1 MRSPQGMSTMTVP
14 AESNVRDKEG
24 DHAWYTG
31 VDLQWR
37 SPPPTHSN
45 GNGMNG
51 GHGTVGTNGSVSYGM
66 NGTSG
71 ANGSRKRAWEEV
83 ATPVHENAPSANWSN
98 GFEFQR
104 HTPPF
109 DAATN
114 YSSRNGASST
124 TLDNAEDDVEEIPR
138 TKMQTGCIPCLI
150 KGIKCDPSN
159 PDCRSTAISD
169 DWAINAGTRPGEDE
183 DGVFYPDSL
192 TLFRPDTKWR
202 RSWRERHCLNFFVN
216 FSAPQMAGFF
226 DSAFWQR
233 MVIQTSYHEPAIRHA
248 ITAIGALH
256 ECIMQRAFADDK
268 QKAKAMEFALN
279 QCNKAIACLTAEE
292 GYEQD
297 PNRRRIPSSRLALTT
312 CVLFTCF
319 EAMQGRCD
327 SAVNHALQGR
337 RLMQSTGRAAITSM
351 SPAEEDDI
359 EQMRPLVERLEVQA
373 TALLDKGRR
382 PEIDTSGQTPPLP
395 PIDYIFSLEH
405 AHNTLHTALNSVMRF
420 MQGFHPTAPRDHIAV
435 TMAEKYLRYA
445 PWFSQW
451 EQAFTA
457 FLSDQRDYMSNMDL
471 KRAMVLKANH
481 LVGTML
487 ASVDQSAGPVAY
499 DAYEAE
505 FRAIV
510 DLAREVL
517 ASFSCPPLPTLSGP
531 NSGTPYLSFSLWVTD
546 PLWMA
551 ISRCR
556 NPTIRQSA
564 FTLLSR
570 NPRQEGIWHA
580 GPQLPNS
587 SQYMRRVETGSSGR
601 PAESVR
607 GPDPPSNGADRLKI
621 VRHERDQDDPTN
633 SPNDNRSGSEW
644 VKLRNQVD
652 EWTEESNQLV
662 QSEWLARG
670 GNNRPTVRYETHCRG
685 RCCIPTLEE
694 IRPDRQDPGDLL
706 VIAEDSPAKSGTAWT
721 VASSQHS
728 ASPPTATQ
736 HADSGSC
743 MCSPACA
750 CRS

>member
-1 MRSPQGMSTMTVP
+1 MTMP
-14 AESNVRDKEG
+14 AETNMRDQESESS
-24 DHAWYTG
+24 WYG
-31 VDLQWR
+31 YDLELR
-37 SPPPTHSN
+37 TPPPMSSGDSMSSN
-45 GNGMNG
+45 GNGVLNG
-51 GHGTVGTNGSVSYGM
+51 NGVNGHHGVNG
-66 NGTSG
+66 N
-71 ANGSRKRAWEEV
+71 SRKRSYEES
-83 ATPVHENAPSANWSN
+83 ATPVQEVREPLWDDSDLELLNEIGVNVTPSMGFITPEFSQN
-98 GFEFQR
+98 G
-104 HTPPF
+104 
-109 DAATN
+109 DG
-114 YSSRNGASST
+114 SISLGS
-124 TLDNAEDDVEEIPR
+124 DDMAGLQR

-150 KGIKCDPSN
+150 QGLKCDPSN
-159 PDCRSTAISD
+159 PGCKRAMSD
-169 DWAINAGTRPGEDE
+169 DWALNAGIRRGDDE
-183 DGVFYPDSL
+183 DGSFYPTTESGSL
-192 TLFRPDTKWR
+192 TIFRPDMKWR

-279 QCNKAIACLTAEE
+279 QCNKAISCLTNDEAD
-292 GYEQD
+292 YD

-337 RLMQSTGRAAITSM
+337 RLLQATGRPNPITM
-351 SPAEEDDI
+351 APPEEDDI

-420 MQGFHPTAPRDHIAV
+420 MQGFHPTAPRDHIAI

-451 EQAFTA
+451 EAAFTA
-457 FLSDQRDYMSNMDL
+457 FLSEQRDFMTNMDL

-587 SQYMRRVETGSSGR
+587 TQYMRRVE
-601 PAESVR
+601 
-607 GPDPPSNGADRLKI
+607 SN
-621 VRHERDQDDPTN
+621 TN
-633 SPNDNRSGSEW
+633 
-644 VKLRNQVD
+644 
-652 EWTEESNQLV
+652 
-662 QSEWLARG
+662 
-670 GNNRPTVRYETHCRG
+670 GNK
-685 RCCIPTLEE
+685 
-694 IRPDRQDPGDLL
+694 
-706 VIAEDSPAKSGTAWT
+706 DSRK
-721 VASSQHS
+721 
-728 ASPPTATQ
+728 
-736 HADSGSC
+736 
-743 MCSPACA
+743 
-750 CRS
+750 

>member
-1 MRSPQGMSTMTVP
+1 MCAKET
-14 AESNVRDKEG
+14 ES
-24 DHAWYTG
+24 WIG
-31 VDLQWR
+31 VDLEWR
-37 SPPPTHSN
+37 TPPPPGHRN
-45 GNGMNG
+45 GK
-51 GHGTVGTNGSVSYGM
+51 GSG
-66 NGTSG
+66 SG
-71 ANGSRKRAWEEV
+71 VNGSRKRTWE
-83 ATPVHENAPSANWSN
+83 
-98 GFEFQR
+98 
-104 HTPPF
+104 
-109 DAATN
+109 DAATPIN
-114 YSSRNGASST
+114 QTEHLYWDQADLELLPRLTPDIASQHSNGSIHMHNG
-124 TLDNAEDDVEEIPR
+124 DEVVEEIPR
-138 TKMQTGCIPCLI
+138 IKMQTGCIPCLI

-159 PDCRSTAISD
+159 PACKMAMSD
-169 DWAINAGTRPGEDE
+169 DWALNAGVGRGEDE
-183 DGVFYPDSL
+183 DGQIFYPSADGGSL
-192 TLFRPDTKWR
+192 TLFRPDMKWR

-279 QCNKAIACLTAEE
+279 QCNKAISCLTADE
-292 GYEQD
+292 GSDYD
-297 PNRRRIPSSRLALTT
+297 PNHRRIPSSRLALTT

-337 RLMQSTGRAAITSM
+337 RLLHATGRAHTTTM
-351 SPAEEDDI
+351 SPSEEDDI

-451 EQAFTA
+451 EAAFTA
-457 FLSDQRDYMSNMDL
+457 FLSDQRDFMSNMDL

-587 SQYMRRVETGSSGR
+587 SQYMRRVESSSTSR
-601 PAESVR
+601 
-607 GPDPPSNGADRLKI
+607 
-621 VRHERDQDDPTN
+621 
-633 SPNDNRSGSEW
+633 NDTSRSGT
-644 VKLRNQVD
+644 R
-652 EWTEESNQLV
+652 
-662 QSEWLARG
+662 
-670 GNNRPTVRYETHCRG
+670 
-685 RCCIPTLEE
+685 
-694 IRPDRQDPGDLL
+694 
-706 VIAEDSPAKSGTAWT
+706 
-721 VASSQHS
+721 
-728 ASPPTATQ
+728 
-736 HADSGSC
+736 
-743 MCSPACA
+743 
-750 CRS
+750 

>member
-1 MRSPQGMSTMTVP
+1 M
-14 AESNVRDKEG
+14 
-24 DHAWYTG
+24 
-31 VDLQWR
+31 
-37 SPPPTHSN
+37 
-45 GNGMNG
+45 
-51 GHGTVGTNGSVSYGM
+51 
-66 NGTSG
+66 
-71 ANGSRKRAWEEV
+71 
-83 ATPVHENAPSANWSN
+83 
-98 GFEFQR
+98 
-104 HTPPF
+104 
-109 DAATN
+109 
-114 YSSRNGASST
+114 
-124 TLDNAEDDVEEIPR
+124 
-138 TKMQTGCIPCLI
+138 
-150 KGIKCDPSN
+150 
-159 PDCRSTAISD
+159 SD
-169 DWAINAGTRPGEDE
+169 DWALNAGTRSGD
-183 DGVFYPDSL
+183 DDDNTIFYPDSL
-192 TLFRPDTKWR
+192 TVFRPDMKWR

-279 QCNKAIACLTAEE
+279 QCNKAITCLTADE
-292 GYEQD
+292 GYDYD

-337 RLMQSTGRAAITSM
+337 RLLQATGRAAITTM
-351 SPAEEDDI
+351 SPSEEDDI

-395 PIDYIFSLEH
+395 PIDFIFSLEH

-457 FLSDQRDYMSNMDL
+457 FLSDQRDFMSNMDL

-587 SQYMRRVETGSSGR
+587 SQYMRRVESSSTSRPTETVRGSHQPPTNEESSRLKSVSHEPDRDDQMTTRNFEIGSSAGW
-601 PAESVR
+601 
-607 GPDPPSNGADRLKI
+607 ADL
-621 VRHERDQDDPTN
+621 RDQIN
-633 SPNDNRSGSEW
+633 
-644 VKLRNQVD
+644 
-652 EWTEESNQLV
+652 EWTEGKSHCAKCLPTVADIPVTESTTGFV
-662 QSEWLARG
+662 QSEWLSRG
-670 GNNRPTVRYETHCRG
+670 VSQV
-685 RCCIPTLEE
+685 LEC
-694 IRPDRQDPGDLL
+694 
-706 VIAEDSPAKSGTAWT
+706 V
-721 VASSQHS
+721 
-728 ASPPTATQ
+728 
-736 HADSGSC
+736 
-743 MCSPACA
+743 
-750 CRS
+750 

>member
-1 MRSPQGMSTMTVP
+1 MCS
-14 AESNVRDKEG
+14 
-24 DHAWYTG
+24 
-31 VDLQWR
+31 DL
-37 SPPPTHSN
+37 
-45 GNGMNG
+45 
-51 GHGTVGTNGSVSYGM
+51 
-66 NGTSG
+66 
-71 ANGSRKRAWEEV
+71 
-83 ATPVHENAPSANWSN
+83 
-98 GFEFQR
+98 
-104 HTPPF
+104 
-109 DAATN
+109 
-114 YSSRNGASST
+114 
-124 TLDNAEDDVEEIPR
+124 TLFR
-138 TKMQTGCIPCLI
+138 M
-150 KGIKCDPSN
+150 KGLKCDPSN
-159 PDCRSTAISD
+159 PGCKRAMSD
-169 DWAINAGTRPGEDE
+169 DWALNAGTRSGD
-183 DGVFYPDSL
+183 DDDNAIFYPDSL
-192 TLFRPDTKWR
+192 TVFRPDMKWR

-279 QCNKAIACLTAEE
+279 QCNKAITCLTADE
-292 GYEQD
+292 GYDYD

-337 RLMQSTGRAAITSM
+337 RLLQATGRAAITTM
-351 SPAEEDDI
+351 SPSEEDDI

-395 PIDYIFSLEH
+395 PIDFIFSLEH

-457 FLSDQRDYMSNMDL
+457 FLSDQRDFMSNMDL

-587 SQYMRRVETGSSGR
+587 SQYMRRVESSSTSRPTETVRGSQPPVNEESSRLKSLSHEPDRDDQMTTRNSEIGSSAGW
-601 PAESVR
+601 
-607 GPDPPSNGADRLKI
+607 ADL
-621 VRHERDQDDPTN
+621 RDQIN
-633 SPNDNRSGSEW
+633 
-644 VKLRNQVD
+644 
-652 EWTEESNQLV
+652 EWTEGKSNCAKCFLAV
-662 QSEWLARG
+662 ADTLYYRKHYWLRPERMVVAR
-670 GNNRPTVRYETHCRG
+670 RRS
-685 RCCIPTLEE
+685 
-694 IRPDRQDPGDLL
+694 
-706 VIAEDSPAKSGTAWT
+706 SP
-721 VASSQHS
+721 
-728 ASPPTATQ
+728 
-736 HADSGSC
+736 
-743 MCSPACA
+743 
-750 CRS
+750 

>member
-1 MRSPQGMSTMTVP
+1 MRPSQGMTTMTVP
-14 AESNVRDKEG
+14 AAPPVRDQARR
-24 DHAWYTG
+24 HAWYAG

-37 SPPPTHSN
+37 TPPPMHV
-45 GNGMNG
+45 
-51 GHGTVGTNGSVSYGM
+51 HG
-66 NGTSG
+66 
-71 ANGSRKRAWEEV
+71 NGSRKRPWEEV
-83 ATPVHENAPSANWSN
+83 ATPVQETAPAVAWSN
-98 GFEFQR
+98 GFEVQQR
-104 HTPPF
+104 PTPPL
-109 DAATN
+109 DGAPRHASQDGAASGT
-114 YSSRNGASST
+114 
-124 TLDNAEDDVEEIPR
+124 DDHVEEIPR

-150 KGIKCDPSN
+150 KGIQCDPAN
-159 PDCRSTAISD
+159 PDCRRAMSD
-169 DWAINAGTRPGEDE
+169 DWAVNAGTRPGDDE
-183 DGVFYPDSL
+183 EGVFHPDSL

-279 QCNKAIACLTAEE
+279 QCNKAIACLTADDGSEH
-292 GYEQD
+292 D

-337 RLMQSTGRAAITSM
+337 RLMQATGRAAITTM
-351 SPAEEDDI
+351 SPSEEDDI

-587 SQYMRRVETGSSGR
+587 SQYMRRVETGSSSK

-607 GPDPPSNGADRLKI
+607 GPHPLPNGRRRLKI
-621 VRHERDQDDPTN
+621 VRHEPDRDDPTI

-644 VKLRNQVD
+644 VKLREQVD
-652 EWTEESNQLV
+652 ERTEESNHLI

-670 GNNRPTVRYETHCRG
+670 GNNRPTMRYETHCTG

-706 VIAEDSPAKSGTAWT
+706 PIAEDSPSKSGTAWNF
-721 VASSQHS
+721 ASSQHS
-728 ASPPTATQ
+728 TSPQ
-736 HADSGSC
+736 HTGSGGC
-743 MCSPACA
+743 NCSPACA